1 MGAGGFRRAGIKAL
15 LEPAAEHGPPPC
27 ADVAFVRSFVVP
39 YNFELRQRMR
49 LKVFDMDE
57 KVWDRP

>member
-1 MGAGGFRRAGIKAL
+1 
-15 LEPAAEHGPPPC
+15 
-27 ADVAFVRSFVVP
+27 VRSFVVP